1 MGRIKSTMIKKA
13 AKQLLEIDLPF
24 NESFEKDKKI
34 LGNKLPS
41 KPIRNKVAGYIA
53 RLKRMQ
59 AEAIQ
64 KAAGLKL
71 FPGTVYVEG
80 KNIDTGKLRRL
91 TFSVDSSG
99 KVRLGHAIRYTDPSA
114 PNR

>member
-59 AEAIQ
+59 AEEKEKEKPLATKI
-64 KAAGLKL
+64 
-71 FPGTVYVEG
+71 
-80 KNIDTGKLRRL
+80 ND
-91 TFSVDSSG
+91 D
-99 KVRLGHAIRYTDPSA
+99 
-114 PNR
+114 N